1 MRFRIRARNPKTHQA
16 HDFQVEGESIRDA
29 RRQVEEAGLDPSSIE
44 PATSPDPPG
53 DGVAP
58 ESPPPRKL
66 ASRRTRRTVNIFLA
80 LGILSAAG
88 ATVPIML
95 SSHST
100 TFESLDAA
108 IRFDGF
114 QFKIIN
120 QDDFAWHD
128 VRLDLNGGLAHSGY
142 LHRPGTLVGGQIY
155 TAPVTAFTDE
165 NGNRFSPVTESRRQL
180 TITCELDD
188 GQTARYTRRWN

>member
-16 HDFQVEGESIRDA
+16 HQFEVEGESRGDA
-29 RRQVEEAGLDPSSIE
+29 RDQVEDAGLVPSSIE
-44 PATSPDPPG
+44 PAASPDPPA
-53 DGVAP
+53 DGGAQ
-58 ESPPPRKL
+58 ESRPPRKL
-66 ASRRTRRTVNIFLA
+66 APRRPRRAFNIILW
-80 LGILSAAG
+80 LGILTATG

-95 SSHST
+95 SSHTT
-100 TFESLDAA
+100 TFESLDAS

-128 VRLDLNGGLAHSGY
+128 VRFDLNGGLAHSGY
-142 LHRPGTLVGGQIY
+142 LHRPGTLVEGQVY

-165 NGNRFSPVTESRRQL
+165 EGNRFNPVTESLRQL
-180 TITCELDD
+180 IITCELED
-188 GQTARYTRRWN
+188 GKTARYTRRWN